1 MIIKKIKQNRKEM
14 KKEVITNNKIL
25 FLSDETE
32 WTQKSINM

>member
-14 KKEVITNNKIL
+14 KKEVITNNEIL

-32 WTQKSINM
+32 